1 MDKSKKFKIVVLI
14 LLAVVVV
21 YLIYQNNTEP
31 FESTPSDM
39 DRSNMSDLVD
49 LAEYSKSLNDGRSG
63 DSSTSYKPSRYN
75 ANNRST
81 DSNSIDQFFDS
92 NRPEDY
98 QGSYSPSTSG
108 DELYAS
114 FVPDKTKE
122 KLSDKDK
129 FDASALMPVESGMDW
144 FDDPYEETTV
154 KNSSLINI
162 YRPVGVNTVQTSL
175 KNPSHDLRGTEPNPK
190 YPVSPWMQSSY
201 EPDTNLRSGAFC

>member
-1 MDKSKKFKIVVLI
+1 MDKSGNFKVVILI
-14 LLAVVVV
+14 LLVVVVV
-21 YLIYQNNTEP
+21 YLVYQNNTEP
-31 FESTPSDM
+31 FEGSATDM
-39 DRSNMSDLVD
+39 VHSNMTDLVD
-49 LAEYSKSLNDGRSG
+49 LAEYSKSLNDTQSASSG
-63 DSSTSYKPSRYN
+63 SYKPSRYN
-75 ANNRST
+75 ANNRSA

-98 QGSYSPSTSG
+98 QGSYGPSPDG
-108 DELYAS
+108 DGLYAS
-114 FVPDKTKE
+114 FVPDKSKE
-122 KLSDKDK
+122 KLTEKDK

-201 EPDTNLRSGAFC
+201 EPDTNLRAGAFC